1 MTIFLILVFL
11 VMLFLLYSAFEIVC
25 DRVAESPKQS
35 TVVFFLIL
43 YLFAIAIPTFALGLI
58 LWKRIS
64 DILSP

>member
-35 TVVFFLIL
+35 TVVFAIL

-64 DILSP
+64 